1 MLHFLGCL
9 ETFKSPC
16 LSLSSLSGDEGLV
29 AASEQGQGRRRG
41 RMRKG
46 DHVTLLDFLC
56 LHDLVLFLLALT
68 GLQIASRY
76 GFGVKFPIQELLGDT
91 F

>member
-1 MLHFLGCL
+1 MKALLLLQNKAKG
-9 ETFKSPC
+9 
-16 LSLSSLSGDEGLV
+16 
-29 AASEQGQGRRRG
+29 AAGG

-46 DHVTLLDFLC
+46 DHVPSLGFLC
-56 LHDLVLFLLALT
+56 LHDLVLFSLALT

-76 GFGVKFPIQELLGDT
+76 GFEMKFPIQELLGDT